1 MVEIKNQKALDLT
14 SGDITKNILQLAWP
28 AVSSMFLETFF
39 SIANAFWVGKL
50 GAISLAAVISSTFV
64 VWIIYSLAAII
75 SIGVVALVSRSVGA
89 KDLAQAGYLATQAFL
104 FAIISA
110 SVLTIAGII
119 LTPQVFY
126 LMGTEKEVTLLGTQ
140 YLRIIFLGA
149 PFFFLIDTL
158 SGVFRASGDTKTP
171 LKVALIAVGFNILL
185 DPVLIFGLGPFPAL
199 GTIGA
204 SIATVI
210 SQFLGVILFKRNIDR
225 GKLPFRLDMK
235 LKFKIDL
242 KTVYR
247 IVKIGIPT
255 SIAGI
260 VFSLVYLFLNKITA
274 LFGTEAI
281 AALGIGNRSESLS
294 YLTCFGFSMAAA
306 ALVGQNLGTGKPE
319 RAEKLAWRTA
329 LIVVSITGF
338 ISIMFLSF
346 PRYISAFFISDQKVI
361 QIAINYLRILGL
373 SQIFMGME
381 IVFEGAFSGAGN
393 TFPPMVVSVPG
404 SILRIP
410 LAYFLAINLNLG
422 VAGVWWAI
430 TITSVIKGIVLAFWF
445 KLGRWKRKEV

>member
-1 MVEIKNQKALDLT
+1 VEIKNPKALDLT
-14 SGDITKNILQLAWP
+14 SGNITKSILQLAWP
-28 AVSSMFLETFF
+28 AVTSMFLETFF

-50 GAISLAAVISSTFV
+50 GASSLAAAISSTFII
-64 VWIIYSLAAII
+64 WIIYSLAAII

-89 KDLAQAGYLATQAFL
+89 KDLAQAGYLSSQAFHL
-104 FAIISA
+104 AIISS
-110 SVLTIAGII
+110 SVLTVAGII
-119 LTPQVFY
+119 LTPQVFN
-126 LMGTEKEVTLLGTQ
+126 LMGTDKEVTLIGTQ
-140 YLRIIFLGA
+140 YLRIIFLGT
-149 PFFFLIDTL
+149 PFFFLSDTL

-171 LKVALIAVGFNILL
+171 MKVLLFATGLNIVL
-185 DPVLIFGLGPFPAL
+185 DPFLIFGIGPFPKM

-204 SIATVI
+204 STATVI
-210 SQFLGVILFKRNIDR
+210 CQFLGVILFILNINK
-225 GKLPFRLDMK
+225 GKLPFRLDMGLK
-235 LKFKIDL
+235 LKIDL
-242 KTVYR
+242 KTIYR

-255 SIAGI
+255 SVSGI
-260 VFSLVYLFLNKITA
+260 VFSVVYLFLNKITA

-306 ALVGQNLGTGKPE
+306 ALVGQNLGAGKPE
-319 RAEKLAWRTA
+319 RAERLAWRTI
-329 LIVVSITGF
+329 LIVVSITAF

-346 PRYISAFFISDQKVI
+346 PRYISTFFISDQKVI
-361 QIAINYLRILGL
+361 NVAINYLRILGL

-381 IVFEGAFSGAGN
+381 IVFEGTFSGAGN

-410 LAYFLAINLNLG
+410 LAYFLAIKFNLG
-422 VAGVWWAI
+422 ITGVWWAI
-430 TITSVIKGIVLAFWF
+430 TITSVVKGIVLAFWF

>member
-1 MVEIKNQKALDLT
+1 MEIKNPKALDLT
-14 SGDITKNILQLAWP
+14 SGNITKSILQLAWP
-28 AVSSMFLETFF
+28 AVTSMFLETFF

-50 GAISLAAVISSTFV
+50 GASSLAAAISSTFII
-64 VWIIYSLAAII
+64 WIIYSLAAII

-89 KDLAQAGYLATQAFL
+89 KDLAQAGYLSSQAFHL
-104 FAIISA
+104 AIISS
-110 SVLTIAGII
+110 SVLTVAGII
-119 LTPQVFY
+119 LTPQVFN
-126 LMGTEKEVTLLGTQ
+126 LMGTDKEVTLIGTQ
-140 YLRIIFLGA
+140 YLRIIFLGT
-149 PFFFLIDTL
+149 PFFFLSDTL

-171 LKVALIAVGFNILL
+171 MKVLLFATGLNIVL
-185 DPVLIFGLGPFPAL
+185 DPFLIFGIGPFPKM

-204 SIATVI
+204 STATVI
-210 SQFLGVILFKRNIDR
+210 CQFLGVILFILNINK
-225 GKLPFRLDMK
+225 GKLPFRLDMGLK
-235 LKFKIDL
+235 LKIDL
-242 KTVYR
+242 KTIYR

-255 SIAGI
+255 SVSGI
-260 VFSLVYLFLNKITA
+260 VFSVVYLFLNKITA

-306 ALVGQNLGTGKPE
+306 ALVGQNLGAGKPE
-319 RAEKLAWRTA
+319 RAERLAWRTI
-329 LIVVSITGF
+329 LIVVSITAF

-346 PRYISAFFISDQKVI
+346 PRYISTFFISDQKVI
-361 QIAINYLRILGL
+361 NVAINYLRILGL

-381 IVFEGAFSGAGN
+381 IVFEGTFSGAGN

-410 LAYFLAINLNLG
+410 LAYFLAIKFNLG
-422 VAGVWWAI
+422 ITGVWWAI
-430 TITSVIKGIVLAFWF
+430 TITSVVKGIVLAFWF